1 MTEQEF
7 AAGHVFFQ
15 PGDPAERAFLLLDGH
30 VDVFHGPAD
39 GGYPVARHGPGDVFG
54 EMSLVQERRHGGTAR
69 AATAVR
75 VSPVTR
81 DEFEQ
86 LLTDDPARCRSY
98 LRSLFERLRSLTARA
113 AGEDPELPFADPDEP
128 GGPAELPPDGQG
140 TPAPPGLSV
149 VLYPLTPDAAETL
162 PDEGLKVT
170 RFPLRIGRAAESR
183 ERGAM
188 DLNDVWLL
196 DEEPFDVSRNH
207 CELDLSR
214 RGLVVRDRG
223 SRLGCVVDGK
233 AIGGRAWTQS
243 AKLPPGDHLLVLGLP
258 DSPYQFRVSVA
269 CAGD

>member
-7 AAGHVFFQ
+7 AAGHVFFR
-15 PGDPAERAFLLLDGH
+15 PGDPAEQAFLLVDGH

-81 DEFEQ
+81 DEFER
-86 LLTDDPARCRSY
+86 LLTDDPAHCRHY

-113 AGEDPELPFADPDEP
+113 AGETGDPVPDEP
-128 GGPAELPPDGQG
+128 EAPAELPPDGHG
-140 TPAPPGLSV
+140 TPAPPGLTV
-149 VLYPLTPDAAETL
+149 VLYPLTPEAAATL

-207 CELDLSR
+207 CELDLTW

-223 SRLGCVVDGK
+223 SRLGCVVDGR
-233 AIGGRAWTQS
+233 AIGGRAWSQS
-243 AKLPPGDHLLVLGLP
+243 AKLPPGDHVLVVGLP
-258 DSPYQFRVSVA
+258 DSPYQFRVAVTR
-269 CAGD
+269 DED